1 MRKVSKDVRLDYLHY
16 LKDLEN
22 ELTFG
27 NHKTVTKFAVKH
39 SVSKTWTSFLIQK
52 GIIYK
57 DYNSHYRWN
66 KKIPSSIKI
75 VNQFRKQTSE
85 YHNARKLNTNKIVG
99 QQRINFKAERKKP
112 IREQKIDVTKLKLY
126 APKQENNLGL
136 IRRFLKWIY

>member
-1 MRKVSKDVRLDYLHY
+1 MRKASKDVRLDYLHY

-75 VNQFRKQTSE
+75 VNQFRKETSE

-99 QQRINFKAERKKP
+99 QQRINFKVDPKKVIKVAP
-112 IREQKIDVTKLKLY
+112 KLIREDFKNTN
-126 APKQENNLGL
+126 KQEIGL

>member
-99 QQRINFKAERKKP
+99 QQRINFKVDPKKVIKVAP
-112 IREQKIDVTKLKLY
+112 KLIREDFKKTD
-126 APKQENNLGL
+126 KQELGL

>member
-99 QQRINFKAERKKP
+99 QQRINFKVDPKKVIKVAP
-112 IREQKIDVTKLKLY
+112 KLIREDFKNTN
-126 APKQENNLGL
+126 KQEIGL

>member
-75 VNQFRKQTSE
+75 VNQFRKETSE

-99 QQRINFKAERKKP
+99 QQRINFKVDPKKVIKVAP
-112 IREQKIDVTKLKLY
+112 KLIREDFKNTD
-126 APKQENNLGL
+126 KQELGL

>member
-75 VNQFRKQTSE
+75 VNQFRKETSE

-99 QQRINFKAERKKP
+99 QQRINFKVDPKKVIKVAP
-112 IREQKIDVTKLKLY
+112 KLIREDFKNTN
-126 APKQENNLGL
+126 KQELGL